1 MSLAGLRDG
10 WLAALG
16 DRPRRIVFADGTD
29 PRVLR
34 AAQRLAGPA
43 VTPLL
48 LGRTEELVASAAEA
62 GVRLDAVR
70 VLDITT
76 LARDGAYRD
85 VIEDATRGRPDAA
98 ECRADDL
105 YLAMA
110 AVRTG
115 DADGAVVGSARPTAD
130 AVRAALRVIGLAD
143 GVRTLSS
150 SFLMVLPDGRTFG
163 FGDCAV
169 VPEPDAEQ
177 LADIARATSGTFE
190 TLTGERPVVAMLSF
204 STMGSARHPS
214 VERVRA
220 ATALLRAREP
230 DLDVD
235 GELQFDAAVI
245 ESIARAKARESTVA
259 GHANVLV
266 FPNLD
271 AGNIGYKITERLA
284 GAVALGPILQGL
296 AAPVNDLSR
305 GCSAEDVET
314 VGLITAMQ
322 ATRSNATSPL
332 RPAIRPS
339 A

>member
-1 MSLAGLRDG
+1 MALAGLRDG

-16 DRPRRIVFADGTD
+16 DRRRRIVFADGAD
-29 PRVLR
+29 PRVLQ
-34 AAQRLAGPA
+34 AAERLAVSA

-48 LGRTEELVASAAEA
+48 LGRTDEVVASAAEI
-62 GVRLDAVR
+62 GVRLDRLR
-70 VLDITT
+70 VLDTDA
-76 LARDGAYRD
+76 LVRDSAYAD
-85 VIEDATRGRPDAA
+85 VIAEAVGGRRDAA
-98 ECRADDL
+98 DCVADEL

-110 AVRTG
+110 AVRLG
-115 DADGAVVGSARPTAD
+115 DAAGAVVGSARPTGD

-150 SFLMVLPDGRTFG
+150 SFLMGLPDGRTFG

-177 LADIARATSGTFE
+177 LADIARATSRTFE
-190 TLTGERPVVAMLSF
+190 TLTGERAAVAMLSF

-220 ATALLRAREP
+220 ATAMLRASDP
-230 DLDVD
+230 GLDVD
-235 GELQFDAAVI
+235 GEMQFDAAVI
-245 ESIARAKARESTVA
+245 ESIARSKARDSTVA

-305 GCSAEDVET
+305 GCSADDVET

-322 ATRSNATSPL
+322 ATRAGLEVTPTE
-332 RPAIRPS
+332 
-339 A
+339 

>member
-1 MSLAGLRDG
+1 MSLAELRGG

-16 DRPRRIVFADGTD
+16 DRPRRIVFADGAD

-34 AAQRLAGPA
+34 AAERLAGSA

-48 LGRTEELVASAAEA
+48 LGRTEEVVASAAEA
-62 GVRLDAVR
+62 AVPLDRLH
-70 VLDITT
+70 VLDTGE
-76 LARDGAYRD
+76 LVRDGAYGD
-85 VIEDATRGRPDAA
+85 VIAAAVHGRPDAA
-98 ECRADDL
+98 DCLTDEL
-105 YLAMA
+105 YLATA
-110 AVRTG
+110 AVRLG
-115 DADGAVVGSARPTAD
+115 DAAGAVVGSARPTAD
-130 AVRAALRVIGLAD
+130 AVRAALRTIGLAD
-143 GVRTLSS
+143 GVHTLSS

-177 LADIARATSGTFE
+177 LADIARATSITFE
-190 TLTGERPVVAMLSF
+190 TLTRRRAVVAMLSF

-214 VERVRA
+214 VDRVRA
-220 ATALLRAREP
+220 ATAMLRAREP
-230 DLDVD
+230 GLDVD

-245 ESIARAKARESTVA
+245 ESIARSKARDSTVA

-322 ATRSNATSPL
+322 ATSAHATSPL
-332 RPAIRPS
+332 RHAVHPS

>member
-16 DRPRRIVFADGTD
+16 DRPRRIVFADGAD

-34 AAQRLAGPA
+34 GATRLAGSA

-48 LGRTEELVASAAEA
+48 LGRADEIVSAAAET
-62 GVRLDAVR
+62 GVRLDRVR
-70 VLDITT
+70 ILDTAAIV
-76 LARDGAYRD
+76 RDGGYGD
-85 VIEDATRGRPDAA
+85 VIAGAVRGRPDEA
-98 ECRADDL
+98 ECRTDDL

-110 AVRTG
+110 AVRLG
-115 DADGAVVGSARPTAD
+115 DADGAVVGSVRPTGD

-150 SFLMVLPDGRTFG
+150 SFLMVLPDGRRFG

-169 VPEPDAEQ
+169 VPEPDAGQ
-177 LADIARATSGTFE
+177 LADIARATSATFE

-214 VERVRA
+214 VDRVRA
-220 ATALLRAREP
+220 ATAMLRASDP
-230 DLDVD
+230 GLDVD

-245 ESIARAKARESTVA
+245 ESIARAKARDSTVA

-296 AAPVNDLSR
+296 SAPVNDLSR
-305 GCSAEDVET
+305 GCSADDVET

-322 ATRSNATSPL
+322 ATSNATAPL
-332 RPAIRPS
+332 RPAIHRS